1 MNKNILE
8 IKISEYYNKLTYN
21 KLRYNEFRDVIN
33 SAASFYE
40 TSINLIKN

>member
-1 MNKNILE
+1 
-8 IKISEYYNKLTYN
+8 
-21 KLRYNEFRDVIN
+21 LRYNEFRDVIN